1 MTNLSPYENIR
12 SMCIDTIKTN
22 MQVDGRKN
30 LIQGEIEE
38 YVSGVLNLNPTYRK
52 IFDEESLVND
62 LKMSFNIKTVHKQVL
77 LSNNEDKVHWY
88 TTEKKND
95 RSVGFWKR
103 YETFSKEN
111 SWHSLRNNLMTA
123 LIK

>member
-38 YVSGVLNLNPTYRK
+38 YV
-52 IFDEESLVND
+52 
-62 LKMSFNIKTVHKQVL
+62 
-77 LSNNEDKVHWY
+77 
-88 TTEKKND
+88 
-95 RSVGFWKR
+95 
-103 YETFSKEN
+103 
-111 SWHSLRNNLMTA
+111 
-123 LIK
+123 